1 MTSISTKTFFRLEI
15 IAYCLVPV
23 SFIAVY
29 FRIFY
34 TNYAYL
40 DEIHQL
46 WHNNDDSNFTMFHS
60 QGRWLTGLLF
70 RKLFSAISTIDQIKF
85 LRWFSF
91 LGWVI
96 TAFTWAVVFKKWVK
110 LLDLAKEL
118 WLLSVIYIACCISVC
133 IYIGWASC
141 MEVFL
146 AAIFGLLSTHILF
159 TSLFKQQGEIQL
171 TNKVILGVLVFGVV
185 SLFFYQ
191 PAFGIFLLPFLL
203 RYIKAGKSRPDR
215 VLIIAI
221 GFYFATYII
230 YYLFFKYVL
239 RDYHLEASARTQ
251 IHFNILKKI
260 SFFFSGP
267 FPQGFSMNLL
277 FYAGSIFSQVFYPA
291 VFLLWLVISFKRNQ
305 QKNFTD
311 FILFIAFIFLMLVS
325 IYLPSMIAVE
335 NFPSYRTL
343 FVFNLTIFIMVV
355 DSLLYLFKRGGTKKI
370 FTALGV
376 TWLLITGFY
385 AFNFQ
390 FIIPLKKEYEVIRKF
405 FEANYRTS
413 TTTIYFIR
421 ADKFLFS
428 PEFHTKVY
436 RDEFGAP
443 STYRDWVPEPMVKQM
458 IFELTGQR
466 AFAERTIVKQ
476 FENKVA
482 FDRSA
487 IPIDDT
493 NSLVIDMNSLFAKN
507 E

>member
-1 MTSISTKTFFRLEI
+1 MTSLSTKTFLRLEI
-15 IAYCLVPV
+15 ILYCLIPILFV
-23 SFIAVY
+23 AVY

-34 TNYAYL
+34 TDYAYL

-46 WHNNDDSNFTMFHS
+46 WHNNDDSNFIMFHS

-70 RKLFSAISTIDQIKF
+70 RKLFSSISTIEQIKF

-91 LGWVI
+91 LGWLI
-96 TAFTWAVVFKKWVK
+96 AAFTWTIVFKKWGK
-110 LLDLAKEL
+110 LMGLAREL
-118 WLLSVIYIACCISVC
+118 WLLSIVYIICCISVC

-159 TSLFKQQGEIQL
+159 INLFNQQGEIQL
-171 TNKVILGVLVFGVV
+171 TNKVIAGVLVFGVV

-191 PAFGIFLLPFLL
+191 PAFGIFLVPFLL
-203 RYIKAGKSRPDR
+203 RYIRAGKVRPDR
-215 VLIIAI
+215 ILVIAI

-239 RDYHLEASARTQ
+239 RDYHLEASARAQ

-291 VFLLWLVISFKRNQ
+291 VFLLWLIVSFKRYR
-305 QKNFTD
+305 QKSIVD
-311 FILFIAFIFLMLVS
+311 FILFVAFIFFMLVL

-343 FVFNLTIFIMVV
+343 FVFNLTVFILVV
-355 DSLLYLFKRGGTKKI
+355 DSLLYLIKSEGARKI
-370 FTALGV
+370 FAALGV
-376 TWLLITGFY
+376 AWLLLTGFY

-390 FIIPLKKEYEVIRKF
+390 YIIPLKKEYEVLRRF
-405 FEANYRTS
+405 FENHYKPS
-413 TTTIYFIR
+413 MTTIYFIR

-428 PEFHTKVY
+428 PQFHTKVY

-443 STYRDWVPEPMVKQM
+443 STYRDWVPEPMVRQM

-466 AFAERTIVKQ
+466 AAAEKTVVKQ
-476 FENKVA
+476 FENKLA

-487 IPIDDT
+487 MSLNDT
-493 NSLVIDMNSLFAKN
+493 SSLVIDMNLLFVGK
-507 E
+507 